1 MIGHVRLWQIHT
13 SYVYIFHSI
22 VMASSLHAF
31 IAHARGKNMDHQ
43 TIRMLL
49 LSAGWKE
56 KDIASALASETL
68 TMTIPLPSD
77 TGSARDAFFH
87 LLAFTTLYATV
98 ISLVLL
104 AFTYI
109 GRWFPDAAMMDYAY
123 ANSSD
128 FSTIRWSIA
137 VIVISFPM
145 FLFLSRVLHREF
157 LSKPEKLNSG
167 VRRWLTYLTLF
178 VTACALIGDGIT
190 LLFTLLSGELTLRFI
205 LKVLAVLVLS
215 GLPFGYYFSV
225 LRIEHDQY
233 KTSSIHARYLWAS
246 IILTALFVLVGII
259 IVGSPMQGRAERFDE
274 QRISDL
280 RAIQNE
286 IYNQVYGQERGVP
299 VPAGVKVLPKP
310 IPKDLQ
316 EVAAGAQYEKL
327 RVNDP
332 ETSLPY
338 AYSTSANAFELC
350 ATFALTRD
358 LGYDIFWNH
367 PAGLHC
373 FSFDALDQRMK

>member
-1 MIGHVRLWQIHT
+1 M
-13 SYVYIFHSI
+13 SK
-22 VMASSLHAF
+22 SLAAF
-31 IAHARGKNMDHQ
+31 IAHARTKNMDHQ

-68 TMTIPLPSD
+68 TMPIPIPSD

-98 ISLVLL
+98 ISLVIL

-109 GRWFPDAAMMDYAY
+109 GRWFPDAAMTDYAY

-128 FSTIRWSIA
+128 FSSIRWSIA

-145 FLFLSRVLHREF
+145 FLFLSRILHREF
-157 LSKPEKLNSG
+157 CTKPEKLNSG

-225 LRIEHDQY
+225 LRIDHEQY
-233 KTSSIHARYLWAS
+233 ARSSIHSKYLWSAVA
-246 IILTALFVLVGII
+246 IVMAFVLCGIL
-259 IVGSPMQGRAERFDE
+259 IVGSPLQGRAERFDE
-274 QRISDL
+274 QRVSDL
-280 RAIQNE
+280 RAIENE
-286 IYNQVYGQERGVP
+286 IYNEIYGQERGVP

-310 IPKDLQ
+310 LPKDL
-316 EVAAGAQYEKL
+316 ETVAANALYQKL
-327 RVNDP
+327 RISDP
-332 ETSLPY
+332 ETSVPY
-338 AYSTSANAFELC
+338 LYETRGTSFKLC
-350 ATFALTRD
+350 ATFALQRD

-367 PAGLHC
+367 SAGEKC
-373 FSFDALDQRMK
+373 FEFDALDQRMK

>member
-1 MIGHVRLWQIHT
+1 MQNSL
-13 SYVYIFHSI
+13 
-22 VMASSLHAF
+22 SSF
-31 IAHARGKNMDHQ
+31 IAHARSKNMDHQ

-56 KDIASALASETL
+56 KDIAAAMASETL
-68 TMTIPLPSD
+68 TMPIPLPSD

-98 ISLVLL
+98 ISLVIL

-109 GRWFPDAAMMDYAY
+109 GRWFPDAAITDYAY
-123 ANSSD
+123 GTAAD
-128 FSTIRWSIA
+128 ASTIRWSIA
-137 VIVISFPM
+137 VIVLSFPI
-145 FLFLSRVLHREF
+145 FLFLSRILHREF
-157 LSKPEKLNSG
+157 CAKPEKLNSG

-190 LLFTLLSGELTLRFI
+190 LLFTLLSGELTLRFV
-205 LKVLAVLVLS
+205 LKVFAVLVLS

-225 LRIEHDQY
+225 LRIEHEQY
-233 KTSSIHARYLWAS
+233 KSSSIHSRYLWS
-246 IILTALFVLVGII
+246 SVVLTALFVVYGIF
-259 IVGSPMQGRAERFDE
+259 IVGSPMQGRAEKFDE

-286 IYNQVYGQERGVP
+286 ILNVVYGEARGVP
-299 VPAGVKVLPKP
+299 VPAIPAGTKVLPKP
-310 IPKDLQ
+310 LPKDL
-316 EVAAGAQYEKL
+316 ETVAANALYQKL
-327 RVNDP
+327 RISDP
-332 ETSLPY
+332 ETSAPY
-338 AYSTSANAFELC
+338 MYTINGSSFELC

-367 PAGLHC
+367 PAGEHC
-373 FSFDALDQRMK
+373 FEFDALDQRTK

>member
-1 MIGHVRLWQIHT
+1 MQN
-13 SYVYIFHSI
+13 
-22 VMASSLHAF
+22 SLHAF

-98 ISLVLL
+98 ISLVIL
-104 AFTYI
+104 AFTSI

-128 FSTIRWSIA
+128 FSSIRWSIA

-145 FLFLSRVLHREF
+145 FLFLSRILHREF
-157 LSKPEKLNSG
+157 LSKPEKLNTG

-190 LLFTLLSGELTLRFI
+190 LLFTLLSGEMTLRFI
-205 LKVLAVLVLS
+205 LKVLAVLLLS

-233 KTSSIHARYLWAS
+233 KASSIHPRYLWVS
-246 IILTALFVLVGII
+246 IALTALFVVYGIFV
-259 IVGSPMQGRAERFDE
+259 VGSPMQGRAEKFDE
-274 QRISDL
+274 QRLSDL

-286 IYNQVYGQERGVP
+286 IYNEVYGDARGVP
-299 VPAGVKVLPKP
+299 VPAFPLGTKVLPKQL
-310 IPKDLQ
+310 PKDLQ
-316 EVAAGAQYEKL
+316 AVADGAQYQKL
-327 RVNDP
+327 RLTDP
-332 ETSLPY
+332 ETSVPY
-338 AYSTSANAFELC
+338 VYKVNGSSFQLC

>member
-1 MIGHVRLWQIHT
+1 MT
-13 SYVYIFHSI
+13 
-22 VMASSLHAF
+22 SSLHAF
-31 IAHARGKNMDHQ
+31 IAHARSKNMDHQ

-68 TMTIPLPSD
+68 TMSIPLPSD

-98 ISLVLL
+98 ISLVIL

-109 GRWFPDAAMMDYAY
+109 GRWFPDSAMTDYAY
-123 ANSSD
+123 ANTSD
-128 FSTIRWSIA
+128 FSAIRWSIA

-145 FLFLSRVLHREF
+145 FLFLSRILHREF

-190 LLFTLLSGELTLRFI
+190 LLFTLLSGELTLRFV
-205 LKVLAVLVLS
+205 LKVLAVLILS

-233 KTSSIHARYLWAS
+233 KNSSIHARYLSAS
-246 IILTALFVLVGII
+246 VVLTALFVLIGIF
-259 IVGSPMQGRAERFDE
+259 IVGSPMQGRAEKFDE
-274 QRISDL
+274 QRLSDL
-280 RAIQNE
+280 RSIQNE
-286 IYNQVYGQERGVP
+286 ILNEVYGMDRGIPVP
-299 VPAGVKVLPKP
+299 VGIKTLPKQL
-310 IPKDLQ
+310 PKDL
-316 EVAAGAQYEKL
+316 ESVASAAQYQKI
-327 RVNDP
+327 RIADP
-332 ETSLPY
+332 ETDIPY
-338 AYSTSANAFELC
+338 RYETKNATFSLC
-350 ATFALTRD
+350 ATFSLSRD

-367 PAGLHC
+367 PAGEHC
-373 FSFDALDQRMK
+373 FEFDALDQRAK